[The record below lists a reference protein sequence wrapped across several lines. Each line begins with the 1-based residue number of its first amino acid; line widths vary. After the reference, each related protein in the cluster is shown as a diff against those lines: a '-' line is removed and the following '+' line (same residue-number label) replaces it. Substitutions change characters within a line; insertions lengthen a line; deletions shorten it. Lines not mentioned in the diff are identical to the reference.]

1 MPPKDRPAMHKKTKQ
16 IRHMKFYTHL
26 HLLMA
31 CSNNGLRKLLKS
43 RIPWKMESNLAL
55 STDITFL
62 NSFSNFITI
71 FLNCLLKF
79 SLNHLQIY
87 EIIYNSFL
95 FDGDILRNFTVISLF
110 HFHQELKWID
120 LSKSLFPLHDGTRI
134 WKYSLWGVQKNKVS
148 FAKIIEKCKF
158 EVKSRNI
165 TIENYYIS

>member
-1 MPPKDRPAMHKKTKQ
+1 MPPKNRPAMHKKTKQ

-43 RIPWKMESNLAL
+43 CIPWKMESNLSL
-55 STDITFL
+55 STDIIFL

-120 LSKSLFPLHDGTRI
+120 FLRACFRYTMVLEYESIHFEVSRKIKFLLQKSL
-134 WKYSLWGVQKNKVS
+134 
-148 FAKIIEKCKF
+148 
-158 EVKSRNI
+158 RNVNLEWRVEI
-165 TIENYYIS
+165 